1 MHNVI
6 SLNLKEFTDTR
17 GCLIPLEFPRSLP
30 FPIKRIYYI
39 YNVDKQEER
48 GFHSHRDLEQILICL
63 GGSVKIRVK
72 DGKNEENVLLDS
84 PNKGLYIGPMIWR
97 EMYDFSP
104 NATLLVLASNK
115 YDENDYIKDYNAYKK
130 EASEFFKNVDSIND
144 YTKGSSI
151 NVQLVQETDADFLF
165 KLRTNE
171 ELNKY
176 LSKINSSVEDQKKWI
191 KLYKIREFNREEFY
205 FKVVNKKNKEDI
217 GFVRLYN
224 LDYQKKELTFG
235 SFIMGHAKTKYAA
248 LEAIIIMMEI
258 SFKYLKMKK
267 VLLDVRK
274 ENEHAKNF
282 YKRFG
287 FNKIRENDIDEFY
300 ELKKEEY
307 EELFIQKYRDYIGG
321 NENNEN

>member
-6 SLNLKEFTDTR
+6 SLKLKEFSDPR
-17 GCLIPLEFPRSLP
+17 GSLIPLEFPTSLP
-30 FPIKRIYYI
+30 FSIKRIYYI
-39 YNVDKQEER
+39 YNVDKKEER
-48 GFHSHRDLEQILICL
+48 GFHSHRNLEQLLICL

-72 DGKNEENVLLDS
+72 DGRTEETVLLDS

-104 NATLLVLASNK
+104 NATLLVLASNE
-115 YDENDYIKDYNAYKK
+115 YDEKDYIKDYYEYKE
-130 EASEFFKNVDSIND
+130 EALEFFNKIESINE

-151 NVQLVQETDADFLF
+151 NVQLVQENDANFLF
-165 KLRTNE
+165 KLRTNQ

-176 LSKINSSVEDQKKWI
+176 LSQINSSVEEQKKWI
-191 KLYKIREFNREEFY
+191 KLYKIREFNRKEFY
-205 FKVVNKKNKEDI
+205 FKVINKENNEDI

-224 LDYQKKELTFG
+224 LDYDEKELTFG
-235 SFIMGHAKTKYAA
+235 SFIMGETKTKYAA
-248 LEAIIIMMEI
+248 LEAMIIMMEI
-258 SFKYLKMKK
+258 SFKYLKMEK

-274 ENEHAKNF
+274 ENEHAKSF

-287 FNKIRENDIDEFY
+287 FTKIRENDIDEFY

-307 EELFIQKYRDYIGG
+307 QKLFIEKYKEYIGG
-321 NENNEN
+321 SENNEN